1 VLTPF
6 RPDQHGAVVLLF
18 TATLLLLIVATA
30 TATLLF
36 LLTGRQ
42 VAAWQIDRQVAFQAA
57 EAALLDA
64 ETELLAAARQGPASS
79 RFDAWPGRCGEGAQ
93 GGLCHT
99 TPGEAPV
106 WTAWLS
112 GNQPP
117 QATGIPMGHF
127 TGASPP
133 GPSAGALPPR
143 YVAELLDDGP
153 AGALLH
159 GSASTGPPRLR
170 ITAIGFGRTA
180 STRAVLQTVIQP

>member
-6 RPDQHGAVVLLF
+6 RPSQRGAVVLLF
-18 TATLLLLIVATA
+18 TATLLLLMVATA
-30 TATLLF
+30 TATLVF

-42 VAAWQIDRQVAFQAA
+42 VAAWQVDRQVAFLAA

-79 RFDAWPGRCGEGAQ
+79 RFDAWPGRCGDGAQ
-93 GGLCHT
+93 GGLCRT
-99 TPGEAPV
+99 AAGEAPV
-106 WTAWLS
+106 WAPWLS
-112 GNQPP
+112 GIQPA

-133 GPSAGALPPR
+133 APSAGALPPR

-153 AGALLH
+153 AGAPLH
-159 GSASTGPPRLR
+159 GNASTGPPRLR
-170 ITAIGFGRTA
+170 ITAIGFGRTPA
-180 STRAVLQTVIQP
+180 TRAVLQTVIQP